1 MDIIDVMLARAMTPQ
16 GKAETYI
23 AKAEA
28 AANKADQAAASVQGV
43 LEQMPVAYDTT
54 GQNTNGYMT
63 QKATTDALNGKA
75 DSSELNNY
83 ITVNVFNSSIAD
95 KADKS
100 YVDAQIAAIPDG
112 SGEASS
118 INLGPENAGNVVII
132 GPDGNIIAGDTSEM
146 SIIEALIKAGAYVAK
161 DALGI
166 EVDYENKSVA
176 RTQDAVSLTMGA
188 DFNGYKMYGGRMRCN
203 VADDGFIN
211 AFYGD
216 ENYRDDGS
224 NGQVMVYQP
233 KFYYQRIPIKTEKNL
248 IGKIIRKESILI
260 SETEQSGFKL
270 HPLFKNTDGEELEY
284 VLLPAYD
291 GSIINNKLTSVA
303 DQKPASN
310 ITVVQAEQYAQNR
323 GSGWHMTNMAAE
335 SANQMLEIVEFGSMN
350 GQAALENGIV
360 SISTVSGYNNAS
372 QTGSTASLGNNS
384 GYATST
390 VNITNGV
397 SNTYNTNGK
406 RAISY
411 RGWENPWGNIWRMIG
426 GLNIYGNKEQS
437 GGIPYICTN
446 FNYNIS
452 SLTNDY
458 ESVGFCLPSN
468 YGWISAMGYGNEHYD
483 WVFMPIECS
492 SSATSTVPVGD
503 NLWTNPDLNGI
514 TLAAVGG
521 SWGFG
526 QASGPFYYACDS
538 FLTETSQTGY
548 GASLM
553 FIPTKNNNYTANYQ
567 KWHQKMEG

>member
-100 YVDAQIAAIPDG
+100 YVDAQIAAIPGG

-350 GQAALENGIV
+350 GQTALENGIV

-426 GLNIYGNKEQS
+426 GLNIYGNKEQN

-452 SLTNDY
+452 SLTKDY

-503 NLWTNPDLNGI
+503 NLWTNPDLNGL

-553 FIPTKNNNYTANYQ
+553 FIPTKNNIYTANYQ
-567 KWHQKMEG
+567 KWQQKMEG

>member
-28 AANKADQAAASVQGV
+28 AANKADQAAASIQGV

>member
-28 AANKADQAAASVQGV
+28 AANKADQAAASVQGI

-63 QKATTDALNGKA
+63 QKATTDALNDKA

-100 YVDAQIAAIPDG
+100 YVDAQIAAIPGG

-224 NGQVMVYQP
+224 NGQVLVYQP

-260 SETEQSGFKL
+260 SEIEQSGFKL

-291 GSIINNKLTSVA
+291 GSIINNKLASVA

-335 SANQMLEIVEFGSMN
+335 SANQILEIVEFGSMN
-350 GQAALENGIV
+350 GQASLENGIV

-372 QTGSTASLGNNS
+372 QTGSTASLGNSS

-390 VNITNGV
+390 VNITNNV

-411 RGWENPWGNIWRMIG
+411 RGMENPWGNIWRMIG

-437 GGIPYICTN
+437 GGVPYICTN

-503 NLWTNPDLNGI
+503 NLWTNPDLNGL

-567 KWHQKMEG
+567 KWQQKMEG